1 MTRVNLVKHG
11 FVKWPEESFSDDGN
25 RFDAYRVGERVRV
38 TKCLHKGK
46 VYLNGTIRNGD
57 LNFYY
62 VMKLPHYNS
71 VGRLNGVDIK
81 TLTDE
86 DLIKL
91 YNDCI
96 EFEKEYNAKEL
107 EIKNGG
113 N

>member
-11 FVKWPEESFSDDGN
+11 FVKWPEESFSDDGS
-25 RFDAYRVGERVRV
+25 RFNAYKVGERVRV
-38 TKCLHKGK
+38 TKCLYKGK
-46 VYLNGTIRNGD
+46 VFLNGTIRTG
-57 LNFYY
+57 LLTFYDF
-62 VMKLPHYNS
+62 MKLPHYKDLS
-71 VGRLNGVDIK
+71 RLNGVDIK

-96 EFEKEYNAKEL
+96 EFEKEYTAKEFEL
-107 EIKNGG
+107 HGGG